1 MQDGPFSLS
10 GKKALV
16 TGGGTGL
23 GLGITRALVQ
33 AGAHVIIAGRRESIL
48 EEVSKNSND
57 HISFEYLDVTVR
69 SEIPSFVSRL
79 EEKYGPVEIL
89 VNNAGQHL
97 KKAAFETSDEEFDR
111 VMNTNLLSVFTLTR
125 EFIIRM
131 KERRSGSIV
140 MVSSMTGLFGMDKVV
155 AYGTSKTGVIGMMH
169 QLVMDCSSYGIRI
182 NCIAPGW
189 IRSEM
194 LEKALNGD
202 KERKEKVL
210 GRIPFKDFGEAEDI
224 GNAVVYLSSAAA
236 KYVTGVTLPVDGGA
250 AFAF

>member
-1 MQDGPFSLS
+1 MQQGPFSLS

-23 GLGITRALVQ
+23 GLGIAKALVN
-33 AGAHVIIAGRRESIL
+33 AGAHVIIAGRRESVL
-48 EEVSKNSND
+48 QEVSKNSD
-57 HISFEYLDVTVR
+57 DKISFEYLDVTNRAQV
-69 SEIPSFVSRL
+69 PSFVSGL
-79 EEKYGPVEIL
+79 EEKYGPVDIL

-97 KKAAFETSDEEFDR
+97 KKPVFETTDEEFDR
-111 VMNTNLLSVFTLTR
+111 VLNTNLLSVFTLTR

-169 QLVMDCSSYGIRI
+169 QLVMDCSAYGIRI
-182 NCIAPGW
+182 NSIAPGW

-224 GNAVVYLSSAAA
+224 GNAVVYLSSPAA

-250 AFAF
+250 TFAF

>member
-1 MQDGPFSLS
+1 MQYGPFSLY

-23 GLGITRALVQ
+23 GLGITEALVK
-33 AGAHVIIAGRRESIL
+33 AGAQVIIAGRRECIL
-48 EEVSKNSND
+48 QEVSQNSGGNVA
-57 HISFEYLDVTVR
+57 FEHFDVTKR
-69 SEIPSFVSRL
+69 SQAPAFVTRL
-79 EEKYGPVEIL
+79 EEKHGPVDIL

-97 KKAAFETSDEEFDR
+97 KKTVFETTDEEFDN
-111 VMNTNLLSVFTLTR
+111 VLTTNLLSVFTLTR
-125 EFIIRM
+125 EFIVRM

-140 MVSSMTGLFGMDKVV
+140 MISSMTGLFGMDKVV
-155 AYGTSKTGVIGMMH
+155 AYGTSKTALIGMMH
-169 QLVMDCSSYGIRI
+169 QLVMDCSNYGIRI
-182 NCIAPGW
+182 NSIAPGW
-189 IRSEM
+189 IRSDM
-194 LEKALNGD
+194 LEMALNAD

-224 GNAVVYLSSAAA
+224 GNAVVYLSSPAA